1 MKFKGNVALITG
13 ASRGIGAEIAYSL
26 SLKGI
31 TILINYSKSEES
43 AVEIAQR
50 IRREGGNCDIVKFDV
65 SNYDEVESA
74 VKDIANKYKKI
85 DYLVNNAGVTKDN
98 LILRMTKDEISEV
111 LDINLKG
118 AINCCKHVSRYMV
131 KNKFGVIVNISSVVG
146 LMGNAG
152 QVNYAASKAGL
163 IGLTKS
169 LARELGSRNIRVNAV
184 APGYI
189 ETEMTEK
196 LNVLQRKALMSN
208 LVIKRLGKPE
218 DVANVVEF
226 LLSEE
231 ASYITGEVINISGGL
246 YI

>member
-13 ASRGIGAEIAYSL
+13 ASRGIGAEIAYRL

-31 TILINYSKSEES
+31 TVLINYSKSEEA
-43 AVEIAQR
+43 AVELAQK
-50 IRREGGNCDIVKFDV
+50 IRREGGNCDIVRFDV
-65 SNYDEVESA
+65 SNYDEVEA
-74 VKDIANKYKKI
+74 AIKETIDKYKKI
-85 DYLVNNAGVTKDN
+85 DYLINNAGIAKDN
-98 LILRMTKDEISEV
+98 LILRMTKEDIDSV
-111 LDINLKG
+111 LNVNLKG
-118 AINCCKHVSRYMV
+118 AINCCKHVSKYMV
-131 KNKFGVIVNISSVVG
+131 KNKFGVVVNISSVVG

-152 QVNYAASKAGL
+152 QANYSSSKSGL

-196 LNVLQRKALMSN
+196 LNVLQKKALMSN

-231 ASYITGEVINISGGL
+231 ASYITGEVINVSGGL

>member
-1 MKFKGNVALITG
+1 MMFKGSVALITG
-13 ASRGIGAEIAYSL
+13 ASRGIGAEIAYRL
-26 SLKGI
+26 ALKGI
-31 TILINYSKSEES
+31 TVIINYSKSLDKANELS
-43 AVEIAQR
+43 QK
-50 IRREGGNCDIVKFDV
+50 IRREGGSCDLARFDV
-65 SNYDEVESA
+65 SNFEDVARAVEG
-74 VKDIANKYKKI
+74 IIEKYKRI
-85 DYLVNNAGVTKDN
+85 DYLVNNAGITRDN
-98 LILRMTKDEISEV
+98 LILRMSRE
-111 LDINLKG
+111 DIDSVIDTNLKG
-118 AINCCKHVSRYMV
+118 ALICSRHVSKYMI

-152 QVNYAASKAGL
+152 QANYSASKAGV

-196 LNVLQRKALMSN
+196 LNVLQRKALISN
-208 LVIKRLGKPE
+208 LVIKRLGSTE

-226 LLSEE
+226 LLSE
-231 ASYITGEVINISGGL
+231 ASSYITGEVINVSGGL

>member
-13 ASRGIGAEIAYSL
+13 ASRGIGAAIAYQL

-31 TILINYSKSEES
+31 TVLINYSKSEEA
-43 AVEIAQR
+43 AVELAQR
-50 IRREGGNCDIVKFDV
+50 IRREGGNCDLVRFDV
-65 SNYDEVESA
+65 SNFDEVEAA
-74 VKDIANKYKKI
+74 VKEIVDKHKRI
-85 DYLVNNAGVTKDN
+85 DYLVNNAGITKDN
-98 LILRMTKDEISEV
+98 LILRMTRDEIDVV
-111 LDINLKG
+111 LDVNLKG
-118 AINCCKHVSRYMV
+118 AINCCRHVSKYMV

-152 QVNYAASKAGL
+152 QANYASSKAGL
-163 IGLTKS
+163 VGLTKS

-231 ASYITGEVINISGGL
+231 ASYITGEVINVSGGL

>member
-13 ASRGIGAEIAYSL
+13 ASRGIGAAIAYRL

-31 TILINYSKSEES
+31 TVLINYSRSEEA
-43 AVEIAQR
+43 AVELAQK
-50 IRREGGNCDIVKFDV
+50 IRREGGNCDLVRFDV
-65 SNYDEVESA
+65 SNYDEVEVA
-74 VKDIANKYKKI
+74 VKEIVDKHKRI
-85 DYLVNNAGVTKDN
+85 DYLVNNAGITKDN
-98 LILRMTKDEISEV
+98 LILRMTRDEIESV
-111 LDINLKG
+111 LDVNLKG
-118 AINCCKHVSRYMV
+118 TINCCKHVSKYMV

-152 QVNYAASKAGL
+152 QANYASSKAGL

-169 LARELGSRNIRVNAV
+169 LAKELGSRNIRVNAV

-196 LNVLQRKALMSN
+196 LNVLQKKALMSN

-218 DVANVVEF
+218 DVASVVEF

-231 ASYITGEVINISGGL
+231 ASYITGEVINVSGGL

>member
-13 ASRGIGAEIAYSL
+13 ASRGIGAAIAYQL
-26 SLKGI
+26 SVKGI
-31 TILINYSKSEES
+31 TVLINYSKSEEA
-43 AVEIAQR
+43 AVELAQR
-50 IRREGGNCDIVKFDV
+50 IRREGGNCDLVRFDV
-65 SNYDEVESA
+65 SNFDEVEAA
-74 VKDIANKYKKI
+74 VKEIVDKHKRI
-85 DYLVNNAGVTKDN
+85 DYLVNNAGITKDN
-98 LILRMTKDEISEV
+98 LILRMTRDEIDVV
-111 LDINLKG
+111 LDVNLKG
-118 AINCCKHVSRYMV
+118 AINCCRHVSKYMV

-152 QVNYAASKAGL
+152 QANYASSKAGL
-163 IGLTKS
+163 VGLTKS

-231 ASYITGEVINISGGL
+231 ASYITGEVINVSGGL

>member
-13 ASRGIGAEIAYSL
+13 ASRGIGATIAYQL

-31 TILINYSKSEES
+31 TVLINYSKNEEA
-43 AVEIAQR
+43 AVELAQK
-50 IRREGGNCDIVKFDV
+50 IRREGGNCDVVKFDV
-65 SNYDEVESA
+65 SSYDDVEA
-74 VKDIANKYKKI
+74 VVREIIDKYKKI
-85 DYLVNNAGVTKDN
+85 DYLINNAGIAKDN
-98 LILRMTKDEISEV
+98 LILRMTKDDIESV
-111 LDINLKG
+111 LNVNLKG
-118 AINCCKHVSRYMV
+118 AINCCKHVSKHMV

-152 QVNYAASKAGL
+152 QANYASSKAGL
-163 IGLTKS
+163 VGLTKS

-196 LNVLQRKALMSN
+196 LNVLQKKVLMSN

-218 DVANVVEF
+218 DVSNVVEF

-231 ASYITGEVINISGGL
+231 ASYITGEVINVSGGL

>member
-1 MKFKGNVALITG
+1 MKFKGEVALITG
-13 ASRGIGAEIAYSL
+13 ASRGIGSQIAYKL
-26 SLKGI
+26 AMRGI
-31 TILINYSKSEES
+31 VVLINYSRSEE
-43 AVEIAQR
+43 AALKLAQD
-50 IRREGGNCDIVKFDV
+50 IRREGGVCDVVKFDV
-65 SNYDEVESA
+65 SNFDEVGSA
-74 VKDIANKYKKI
+74 VEDVIKKHKRI
-85 DYLVNNAGVTKDN
+85 DYLVNNAGITKDN
-98 LILRMTKDEISEV
+98 LILRMSKDEIDAV
-111 LDINLKG
+111 IDINLKG
-118 AINCCKHVSRYMV
+118 ALNCSRHVSKYMV
-131 KNKFGVIVNISSVVG
+131 KNKFGVIVNISSVVA

-152 QVNYAASKAGL
+152 QSNYSASKAGL

-196 LNVLQRKALMSN
+196 LNVLQKKALMGN
-208 LVIKRLGKPE
+208 LVIKRLGTPE

-231 ASYITGEVINISGGL
+231 ASYITGEVINVSGGL

>member
-13 ASRGIGAEIAYSL
+13 ASRGIGAEIAYRL

-31 TILINYSKSEES
+31 TVLINYSKSEDT
-43 AVEIAQR
+43 AVELAQR

-74 VKDIANKYKKI
+74 VKDISNKYKKI
-85 DYLVNNAGVTKDN
+85 DYLVNNAGITKDN
-98 LILRMTKDEISEV
+98 LILRMTKDEISDV

-131 KNKFGVIVNISSVVG
+131 KNKFGVIVNIASVVG

-196 LNVLQRKALMSN
+196 LNVLQKKALMSN

>member
-1 MKFKGNVALITG
+1 MRFKGSVALVTG
-13 ASRGIGAEIAYSL
+13 ASRGIGAQIAYQL
-26 SLKGI
+26 ALRGI
-31 TILINYSKSEES
+31 TVLVNFSRSKEA
-43 AVEIAQR
+43 AVELAQK
-50 IRREGGNCDIVKFDV
+50 IRRDGGTCDLLKFDV
-65 SNYDEVESA
+65 SNFEEVESS
-74 VKDIANKYKKI
+74 VGDVISKYKRI
-85 DYLVNNAGVTKDN
+85 DYLVNNAGITKDN
-98 LILRMTKDEISEV
+98 LILRMSKEEIDAV
-111 LDINLKG
+111 IDVNLKG
-118 AINCCKHVSRYMV
+118 VVNCCKHVSKFMV

-152 QVNYAASKAGL
+152 QVNYAASKAGI

-169 LARELGSRNIRVNAV
+169 LAKELGSRNIRVNAV

-196 LNVLQRKALMSN
+196 LHMLQKKALMSN
-208 LVIKRLGKPE
+208 LIIKRLGTPE

-231 ASYITGEVINISGGL
+231 ASYITGEVINVSGGL

>member
-1 MKFKGNVALITG
+1 MKFKGDVALITG
-13 ASRGIGAEIAYSL
+13 ASRGIGAAIACQL

-31 TILINYSKSEES
+31 TVLINYSKSEEA
-43 AVEIAQR
+43 AVELAQR
-50 IRREGGNCDIVKFDV
+50 IRREGGNCDTVRFDV
-65 SNYDEVESA
+65 SNYDEVETA
-74 VKDIANKYKKI
+74 IKEIIDKHKRI
-85 DYLVNNAGVTKDN
+85 DYLINNAGITKDN
-98 LILRMTKDEISEV
+98 LILRMTRDEIESV
-111 LDINLKG
+111 LDVNLKG
-118 AINCCKHVSRYMV
+118 AINCCKHVSKYMV

-152 QVNYAASKAGL
+152 QSNYASSKAGL
-163 IGLTKS
+163 VGLTKS

-231 ASYITGEVINISGGL
+231 ASYITGEVINVSGGL

>member
-1 MKFKGNVALITG
+1 MKFKGEVALITG
-13 ASRGIGAEIAYSL
+13 ASRGIGSQIAYKL
-26 SLKGI
+26 AMRGI
-31 TILINYSKSEES
+31 VVLINYSRSEE
-43 AVEIAQR
+43 AALKLAQD
-50 IRREGGNCDIVKFDV
+50 IRREGGVCDVVKFDV
-65 SNYDEVESA
+65 SNFDEVGSA
-74 VKDIANKYKKI
+74 VEDVIKKHKRI
-85 DYLVNNAGVTKDN
+85 DYLVNNAGITKDN
-98 LILRMTKDEISEV
+98 LILRMSKDEIDTV
-111 LDINLKG
+111 IDINLKG
-118 AINCCKHVSRYMV
+118 ALNCSRHVGKYMV
-131 KNKFGVIVNISSVVG
+131 KNKFGVIVNISSVVA

-152 QVNYAASKAGL
+152 QSNYSASKAGL

-196 LNVLQRKALMSN
+196 LNVLQKKALMGN
-208 LVIKRLGKPE
+208 LVIKRLGTPE

-231 ASYITGEVINISGGL
+231 ASYITGEVINVSGGL

>member
-1 MKFKGNVALITG
+1 MKFKGEVALITG
-13 ASRGIGAEIAYSL
+13 ASRGIGSQIAYKL
-26 SLKGI
+26 AMRGI
-31 TILINYSKSEES
+31 VVLINYSRSEE
-43 AVEIAQR
+43 AALKLAQD
-50 IRREGGNCDIVKFDV
+50 IRREGGICDVVKFDV
-65 SNYDEVESA
+65 SNFDEVGSA
-74 VKDIANKYKKI
+74 VEDVIKKHKRI
-85 DYLVNNAGVTKDN
+85 DYLVNNAGITKDN
-98 LILRMTKDEISEV
+98 LILRMSKDEIDTV
-111 LDINLKG
+111 IDINLKG
-118 AINCCKHVSRYMV
+118 ALNCSRHVGKYMV
-131 KNKFGVIVNISSVVG
+131 KNKFGVIVNISSVVA

-152 QVNYAASKAGL
+152 QSNYSASKAGL

-196 LNVLQRKALMSN
+196 LNVLQKKALMGN
-208 LVIKRLGKPE
+208 LVIKRLGTPE

-231 ASYITGEVINISGGL
+231 ASYITGEVINVSGGL

>member
-1 MKFKGNVALITG
+1 MKFKGEVALITG
-13 ASRGIGAEIAYSL
+13 ASRGIGSQIAYKL
-26 SLKGI
+26 AMRGI
-31 TILINYSKSEES
+31 VVLINYSRSEE
-43 AVEIAQR
+43 AALKLAQD
-50 IRREGGNCDIVKFDV
+50 IRREGGVCDVVKFDV
-65 SNYDEVESA
+65 SNFDEVGSA
-74 VKDIANKYKKI
+74 VEDVIKKHKRI
-85 DYLVNNAGVTKDN
+85 DYLVNNAGITKDN
-98 LILRMTKDEISEV
+98 LILRMSKDEIDAV
-111 LDINLKG
+111 IDINLKG
-118 AINCCKHVSRYMV
+118 ALNCSRHVGKYMV
-131 KNKFGVIVNISSVVG
+131 KNKFGVIVNISSVVA

-152 QVNYAASKAGL
+152 QSNYSASKAGL

-196 LNVLQRKALMSN
+196 LNVLQKKALMGN
-208 LVIKRLGKPE
+208 LVIKRLGTPE

-231 ASYITGEVINISGGL
+231 ASYITGEVINVSGGL

>member
-13 ASRGIGAEIAYSL
+13 ASRGIGAAIAYQL

-31 TILINYSKSEES
+31 TVLINYSKSEEA
-43 AVEIAQR
+43 AVELAQR
-50 IRREGGNCDIVKFDV
+50 IRREGGNCDLVRFDV
-65 SNYDEVESA
+65 SNFDEVEAA
-74 VKDIANKYKKI
+74 VKEIVDKHKRI
-85 DYLVNNAGVTKDN
+85 DYLVNNAGITKDN
-98 LILRMTKDEISEV
+98 LILRMTNDEIESV
-111 LDINLKG
+111 LDVNLKG
-118 AINCCKHVSRYMV
+118 AINCCRHVSKYMV

-152 QVNYAASKAGL
+152 QANYASSKAGL
-163 IGLTKS
+163 VGLTKS

-231 ASYITGEVINISGGL
+231 ASYITGEVINVSGGL